1 MTLLGRFRPHPLATL
16 LFKRGIVQPG
26 GYADRYERP
35 RMVDPLVQIAI
46 YGYFVF
52 VGAIGLSLHAF
63 LWRVVRSR
71 ADG

>member
-1 MTLLGRFRPHPLATL
+1 MV
-16 LFKRGIVQPG
+16 KRGIVQPD
-26 GYADRYERP
+26 GYADRFERY
-35 RMVDPLVQIAI
+35 RMVDPLVQLAI

-71 ADG
+71 ADS